1 MLTELTV
8 ATRRNASL
16 FARRR
21 HDLARYV
28 IGIHVCSLGVA
39 LAIESGLGAAPY
51 DAVLTGLSALTS
63 IPFWLTAWMLTAV
76 WIIVVKAL
84 DGSVSLSQIVH
95 GALFGPIIEVFLW
108 ILPAP
113 KSLPIGV
120 LYGLTGVMSL
130 GVGIH
135 LFLSARLLS
144 GVIDTLFE
152 TVSTRFA
159 IGRNRV
165 RWGFD
170 LFSLVAG
177 VALGGAIGPLTIIVA
192 VAVAPIL
199 AVLHTFDG
207 RRAAVKS
214 WRGIRLAD

>member
-16 FARRR
+16 LTRRR

-28 IGIHVCSLGVA
+28 MGIHVCSLGVA
-39 LAIESGLGAAPY
+39 LAIESGWGAAPY

-63 IPFWLTAWMLTAV
+63 VPFWLTAWMLTAV
-76 WIIVVKAL
+76 WIVVVRAL
-84 DGSVSLSQIVH
+84 DGSVSLSQIIH
-95 GALFGPIIEVFLW
+95 GAMFGPIIELSMWV
-108 ILPAP
+108 LPAP
-113 KSLPIGV
+113 KSFATSV
-120 LYGLTGVMSL
+120 LYGLMGVLSL
-130 GVGIH
+130 AVGIH

-144 GVIDTLFE
+144 GVLDTLFE
-152 TVSTRFA
+152 TVSARLSVS
-159 IGRNRV
+159 RNRV

-177 VALGGAIGPLTIIVA
+177 MVLGGAIGPLTIVIA

-207 RRAAVKS
+207 RRTTVRS